1 MGCMQCV
8 QVVTWCHGV
17 QVYTLGQFIHMV
29 VKVNIYS
36 NKTRR
41 RREVTSLRENRK
53 AILTFFIISDNSYKV
68 PFDPCVQNTHT
79 LSVVVVKQI
88 PVTVSTSDLLKYQQV
103 TCYSINK

>member
-1 MGCMQCV
+1 MYAVCV

-53 AILTFFIISDNSYKV
+53 AILTFFYYFRLFLQGS
-68 PFDPCVQNTHT
+68 
-79 LSVVVVKQI
+79 L
-88 PVTVSTSDLLKYQQV
+88 
-103 TCYSINK
+103 